1 MNMDRE
7 SRVVRK
13 NDNLSN
19 FCTLAAVI
27 GIIIGLMVG
36 EMIISNVESKRK
48 EPHIIN
54 FETAG
59 FHVTDENGIKVKKI
73 LVDDKGNWWHEYK

>member
-1 MNMDRE
+1 MCQEN
-7 SRVVRK
+7 RVARR

-27 GIIIGLMVG
+27 GVIIGLMVG
-36 EMIISNVESKRK
+36 EMIISNVESKKK
-48 EPHIIN
+48 EPHVIN

-59 FHVTDENGIKVKKI
+59 FRLTDENGIKVKKI
-73 LVDDKGNWWHEYK
+73 LIDDQGNWWHEYK